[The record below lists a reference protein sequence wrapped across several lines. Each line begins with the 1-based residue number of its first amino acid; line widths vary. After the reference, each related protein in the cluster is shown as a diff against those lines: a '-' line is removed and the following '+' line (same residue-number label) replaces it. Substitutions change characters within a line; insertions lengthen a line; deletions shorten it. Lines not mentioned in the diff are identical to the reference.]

1 MTFYFNPSHRNY
13 RQLKELFEQL
23 GIDYDISWDDA
34 QEDGGSYIHD
44 IVITARKVGK

>member
-23 GIDYDISWDDA
+23 GNDYEVSWNDS
-34 QEDGGSYIHD
+34 QEANGSYIFD
-44 IVITARKVGK
+44 IVITARKVGR